1 MAQANIGIH
10 RQLDNG
16 VLRLSFERPERK
28 NAITQGMYTALA
40 DALLEA
46 DAAPDVRAIVLH
58 GSAEA
63 FTAGNDIGDF
73 AAVQAA
79 EGERPSARFMRAVV
93 RLRKPLIAAVN
104 GPAVG
109 IGATVLLHCDL
120 VYAGS
125 NATLLFPFV
134 KLGLCPEFGSSLLL
148 ARRIGPQQASRL
160 LLLAEPCTAAQALA
174 LGLVTE
180 VLEPSESINR
190 ALAAAAKLAAAS
202 PDAVMTTRRLMRQS
216 CTDEITAR
224 IALENEYFGRLLQT
238 PQAQATFAAFLNK
251 ARD

>member
-1 MAQANIGIH
+1 MAQADIGIQ

-16 VLRLSFERPERK
+16 VLRLSFNRPERK

-46 DAAPDVRAIVLH
+46 DAAPDVRVVVLH

-63 FTAGNDIGDF
+63 FTAGNDIADF
-73 AAVQAA
+73 AAAPAA
-79 EGERPSARFMRAVV
+79 EGEHPSARFMRAVV
-93 RLRKPLIAAVN
+93 QLGKPLIAAVN

-148 ARRIGPQQASRL
+148 ARRIGPQQAARL
-160 LLLAEPCTAAQALA
+160 LLLAEPCTATQALA

-180 VLEPSESINR
+180 VLAPAESLDR
-190 ALAAAAKLAAAS
+190 ALAAAAKLAASS
-202 PDAVMTTRRLMRQS
+202 PDAVMSTRWLMRQS
-216 CTDEITAR
+216 SVDETMAR
-224 IALENEYFGRLLQT
+224 IGLENEHFGRLRQT
-238 PQAQATFAAFLNK
+238 PQAQAAFAAFLNK
-251 ARD
+251 ARA